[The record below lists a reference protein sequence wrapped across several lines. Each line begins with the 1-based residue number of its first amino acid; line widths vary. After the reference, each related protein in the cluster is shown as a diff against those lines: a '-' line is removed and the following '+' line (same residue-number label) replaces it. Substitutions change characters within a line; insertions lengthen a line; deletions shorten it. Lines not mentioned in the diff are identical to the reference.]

1 MFSIREVAAIKD
13 HKRKVKKETF
23 NIILK
28 KITNRI
34 KEYVHKGV
42 DSAFVDIPQ
51 LIIGYPPYDMDFAT
65 RYIARQLV
73 KLGFV
78 VTIPHPGKLFVS
90 WKEVPKSLPQP
101 KKENQY
107 DEDDLSSLM
116 VIKTTASKLRGKN

>member
-1 MFSIREVAAIKD
+1 MFSIREVAAIKE

-42 DSAFVDIPQ
+42 ESAFVDIPQ

-65 RYIARQLV
+65 KYIARQLV
-73 KLGFV
+73 HLGFV
-78 VTIPHPGKLFVS
+78 VSIPHPGKLFVS
-90 WKEVPKSLPQP
+90 WKEVPKAAP
-101 KKENQY
+101 KKEAHY

-116 VIKTTASKLRGKN
+116 VIKTTANKLRGKN